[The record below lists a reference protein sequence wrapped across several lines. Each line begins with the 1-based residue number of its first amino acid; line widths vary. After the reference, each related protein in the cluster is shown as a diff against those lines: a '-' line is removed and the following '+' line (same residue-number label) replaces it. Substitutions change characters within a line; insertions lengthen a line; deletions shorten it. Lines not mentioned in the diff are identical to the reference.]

1 MTTKKRFL
9 ILSTFLVGMVVVLA
23 LTAGTAAAEETVLSV
38 PGDYESCSPSQDTVE
53 LSGIPAGVEAK
64 IDVYRFFPDNSSTL
78 VGSTDKVTPAGD
90 TLALTVTYPP
100 LAEWDFDPNTG
111 DRSITHAA
119 FAEVHDTDPPTKFS
133 EKWTITCKGEEP
145 TPTPTPTKT
154 ATPTPTPTKTPTPTP
169 TKTPTPTPTPTKTPT
184 PTPTPTKTPTPTPTP
199 SGGEGCTPGYWR
211 QDHHFDSWVGYA
223 PSDSYNG
230 TFGVDGSFETL
241 LDAVWA
247 QGGGENALA
256 RHAVAALLNAVSPDV
271 SYLYSESE
279 VISMVQA
286 AYASG
291 EFEATKNLFEAQNE
305 AGCPLD

>member
-23 LTAGTAAAEETVLSV
+23 LTAGTAAAEETALTV
-38 PGDYESCSPSQDTVE
+38 PGDYESCSPSPDTVE
-53 LSGIPAGVEAK
+53 LTGIPAGVKAK
-64 IDVYRFFPDNSSTL
+64 IDVYRFFPDNSSTF
-78 VGSTDKVTPAGD
+78 VGSTGEVTPAGD

-169 TKTPTPTPTPTKTPT
+169 TPSKTPTPTPTPS
-184 PTPTPTKTPTPTPTP
+184 KTPTPTPTP

-211 QDHHFDSWVGYA
+211 QEHHFDSWVGYS
-223 PSDSYNG
+223 PDDIYNDI
-230 TFGVDGSFETL
+230 FMVDGSFGTL

-247 QGGGENALA
+247 RGGGENALA
-256 RHAVAALLNAVSPDV
+256 RHAVAALLNAASPNVD
-271 SYLYSESE
+271 YAYSTGQ
-279 VISMVQA
+279 VIDLVQD
-286 AYASG
+286 AYANGTFESVKNQ
-291 EFEATKNLFEAQNE
+291 FEAENE